1 MAQRTNTVEYSF
13 AARTTSLSAATR
25 HDFSAV
31 TVHIAET
38 TSRTVRSAFVEVWAR
53 DNAAAAASV
62 TSWLIGVAIDGGA
75 ANDATVTNTIA
86 NSGDQ
91 QSWCFRRD
99 VTSVLA
105 SGFTGSSHSIVVG
118 VAIGGIATIN
128 VCARLVVT
136 YEYDDTGLTT
146 ATKTV
151 RIPIESNTGS
161 LTATIAELGTNQIP
175 ALTGGSGIL
184 PEASITIRDVYLD
197 VFGNEGH
204 ASGTTDDQLFLE
216 IDAEGETGFGSLEEA
231 LDSSPFMRVLWKRTD
246 IDTTSAH
253 ALSARGLN
261 TGRCPQLGAVL
272 VVTYTYDASTSTS
285 VFNSLMLPL
294 PVEAGALGGTTS
306 ALQNR
311 MSTTL
316 LVEEPATV
324 TLQQSGVILTYNCP
338 NNALAGLHVGVGAQT
353 ARSYTPA
360 TAINSAAGQFSLVH
374 RFDSGGAA
382 GSGLTLA
389 RGENTITVTAYRTSS
404 VTANGL
410 SGYVLLNYTSGK
422 ATAGV
427 GAHNH
432 TTYWLAS
439 ATAAVGTTGVT
450 DTAAFAPVIPE
461 TSYWLSHAGAE
472 LTMLHGSRGQVTI
485 AAQRVS
491 GDTPT
496 SGWQTAGAYQ
506 WNSSNEVGVCQHYAD
521 LSAFYRHPADPR
533 PDGLALEGSRVYR
546 VQSFLES
553 SSTNCGW
560 QSVLLAVT
568 YHAITWSV
576 SRAVSGY
583 SGDGSGI
590 AVRVHR
596 SDTGE
601 TLYTATT
608 AAGGGYT
615 FAAYDSTV
623 ELYAEARQGA
633 LAGRSENFTPS

>member
-1 MAQRTNTVEYSF
+1 MTLRTNTVEYAF
-13 AARTTSLSAATR
+13 AARTTTLNAGTR

-38 TSRTVRSAFVEVWAR
+38 TSRTIRSAYVEIWAR

-62 TSWLIGVAIDGGA
+62 TSWLVGMAIDGGA

-128 VCARLVVT
+128 LCARLVIT

-151 RIPIESNTGS
+151 RIPIESIAGS
-161 LTATIAELGTNQIP
+161 LTNSLAEIGTNQIP

-184 PEASITIRDVYLD
+184 PETSITVRDLYLD
-197 VFGNEGH
+197 VFANEGH
-204 ASGTTDDQLFLE
+204 NSGTVDDQLLLAV
-216 IDAEGETGFGSLEEA
+216 DAEAETGFGSLEQA
-231 LDSSPFMRVLWKRTD
+231 LDTSPFMRVLWKRTD
-246 IDTTSAH
+246 LDTTAAH
-253 ALSARGLN
+253 AFRARGLN
-261 TGRCPQLGAVL
+261 TGRCPQIGAVL

-306 ALQNR
+306 SLLNR
-311 MSTTL
+311 ISTKV

-324 TLQQSGVILTYNCP
+324 TFRQSGVVLTYNCP
-338 NNALAGLHVGVGAQT
+338 NNALAGLTIGVGGQT
-353 ARSYTPA
+353 PRSYTPS
-360 TAINSAAGQFSLVH
+360 TALNSTAGQFSLVH

-382 GSGLTLA
+382 GSGLNLA
-389 RGENTITVTAYRTSS
+389 RGENTITITAYRTSS
-404 VTANGL
+404 VAANGL

-422 ATAGV
+422 ASAGV

-432 TTYWLAS
+432 TTLWLAS
-439 ATAAVGTTGVT
+439 ATTAVGTTGVV
-450 DTAAFAPVIPE
+450 DTSAYAPNIPE
-461 TSYWLSHAGAE
+461 SAYWVTHAGAE
-472 LTMLHGSRGQVTI
+472 LTMIHGARGQVTLS
-485 AAQRVS
+485 AQHVS
-491 GDTPT
+491 GDTPNA
-496 SGWQTAGAYQ
+496 GWETLGAYQ

-521 LSAFYRHPADPR
+521 LSAFYRHPSDPR
-533 PDGLALEGSRVYR
+533 SSGLAPEGSRVYR

-560 QSVLLAVT
+560 QSVLLCVT

-576 SRAVSGY
+576 SRTVTGY

-590 AVRVHR
+590 SVRVHR
-596 SDTGE
+596 ADTGE
-601 TLYTATT
+601 TLYTASTS
-608 AAGGGYT
+608 AGGGYAFT
-615 FAAYDSTV
+615 AYDNTA